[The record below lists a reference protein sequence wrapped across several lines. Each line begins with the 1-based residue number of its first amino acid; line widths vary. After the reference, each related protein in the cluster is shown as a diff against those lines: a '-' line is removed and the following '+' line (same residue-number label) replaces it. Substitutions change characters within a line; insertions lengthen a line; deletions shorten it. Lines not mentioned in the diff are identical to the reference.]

1 MPIEMKTLME
11 PFFETAAGT
20 PLKIA
25 PERGAE
31 LVEEIFKHSQ
41 WQLLPSELGTT
52 FSAVPGERTVYMSYA
67 GLAGLWCVAY
77 SVFHIMEIASHH
89 REELGKNFDI
99 SHDYNDRKINQHI
112 ALARRLIKK
121 VEPWPEGVVVPN
133 AAADTAS
140 IEGRIN
146 NLFFGALS
154 WILLHEIGHVH
165 RNHLKE
171 IPREGRLKQEYQAD
185 AFATSW
191 ILDSARGDERE
202 FRVLAICVAL
212 IWLFLS
218 QESPRGDTVHP
229 QPYLRF
235 REAAA
240 EFQLKDDS
248 GALLGAIYA
257 FKAIL
262 DPATPMPSFE
272 EANAAF
278 DWLAQR
284 LENLFRN

>member
-1 MPIEMKTLME
+1 MPIELKTLME
-11 PFFETAAGT
+11 PFFEMAAGT

-31 LVEEIFKHSQ
+31 LVEEIFKHSL
-41 WQLLPSELGTT
+41 WQLLPSELGST

-77 SVFHIMEIASHH
+77 SVFHIMDIASQH
-89 REELGKNFDI
+89 REELGENLDI
-99 SHDYNDRKINQHI
+99 SHEYNGRKINQHI
-112 ALARRLIKK
+112 ALARRLIRN
-121 VEPWPEGVVVPN
+121 VESWPEGLIVPN
-133 AAADTAS
+133 AQADPAS

-165 RNHLKE
+165 RNHLME
-171 IPREGRLKQEYQAD
+171 IPRESRLRQEYQAD

-191 ILDSARGDERE
+191 ILASAQGDERE

-218 QESPRGDTVHP
+218 QQNPRGDTIHP

-240 EFQLKDDS
+240 EFQLKNDS
-248 GALLGAIYA
+248 GALLGATYA

-262 DPATPMPSFE
+262 DPTTPMPSFDG
-272 EANAAF
+272 ANEAF